1 MSSIDERMVAA
12 LRTLPTKP
20 PDDSKPGVKNAYAQ
34 RVSSAIALG
43 LADELRARGMS
54 EARPAGP
61 GDLDN
66 GSGAERRL
74 AGAFGAK
81 TVDVSWATEDSGL
94 LFSATL
100 KSINFRDGASGN
112 FQKNL
117 TNRRGDMLIEALSL
131 HRRFPYAVLS
141 GWIILDKDA
150 ATDGTE
156 RRRSTFDNAFPRL
169 RPFTGRTDPTGRE
182 EQFERLYVL
191 LLDANPFSPSL
202 TCWEAN
208 DSGKPVP
215 LDRALTDLI
224 GLVAERNFDTYEQDQ
239 PGRLSRL

>member
-1 MSSIDERMVAA
+1 MVAA
-12 LRTLPTKP
+12 LRTLPSKP
-20 PDDSKPGVKNAYAQ
+20 AADAAPGVKNAYAQ
-34 RVSSAIALG
+34 RVSAAIALA
-43 LADELRARGMS
+43 LADELRERGMS

-61 GDLDN
+61 GDLDS

-74 AGAFGAK
+74 AGAFGSK

-100 KSINFRDGASGN
+100 KSINFRDGKSGN

-150 ATDGTE
+150 ATDDTN

-169 RPFTGRTDPTGRE
+169 RLFTGRNDPTGRE

-191 LLDANPFSPSL
+191 LLDANPFAPSL
-202 TCWEAN
+202 TCWEAD
-208 DSGKPVP
+208 DSTTPVP
-215 LDRALTDLI
+215 LDRALTDLL
-224 GLVAERNFDTYEQDQ
+224 GLVAERNFDTYEQDDQ
-239 PGRLSRL
+239 GRLSRV

>member
-1 MSSIDERMVAA
+1 M
-12 LRTLPTKP
+12 
-20 PDDSKPGVKNAYAQ
+20 
-34 RVSSAIALG
+34 
-43 LADELRARGMS
+43 
-54 EARPAGP
+54 ARPAGP

-74 AGAFGAK
+74 AGAFGAFGAK
-81 TVDVSWATEDSGL
+81 TVDVSWATEDSEL
-94 LFSATL
+94 IFSATL

-117 TNRRGDMLIEALSL
+117 TNRRGDMLIESLSL

-156 RRRSTFDNAFPRL
+156 RRRSTFENAFPRL

-182 EQFERLYVL
+182 EQFERLCVL

-208 DSGKPVP
+208 DSTTTVP
-215 LDRALTDLI
+215 LDRALTDLV
-224 GLVAERNFDTYEQDQ
+224 GLVAERNFDTYEQDE
-239 PGRLSRL
+239 PGRLTRL

>member
-1 MSSIDERMVAA
+1 MSGIDERMAAA
-12 LRTLPTKP
+12 LRTLPAKP
-20 PDDSKPGVKNAYAQ
+20 ADDSKPGVKNAYAQ
-34 RVSSAIALG
+34 RVSSAIALA

-61 GDLDN
+61 GDLDS

-94 LFSATL
+94 DEHVAAPVGQILL
-100 KSINFRDGASGN
+100 KVPARAVAEVDRLEGGGEE
-112 FQKNL
+112 Q
-117 TNRRGDMLIEALSL
+117 ALSL

-150 ATDGTE
+150 ATDDTE

-169 RPFTGRTDPTGRE
+169 RLFTGRTDPTGRE

-191 LLDANPFSPSL
+191 A
-202 TCWEAN
+202 
-208 DSGKPVP
+208 
-215 LDRALTDLI
+215 
-224 GLVAERNFDTYEQDQ
+224 
-239 PGRLSRL
+239 PGRQPLLPEPHLLGGQRLDDDRPPRPGAYRPRGARGRAQLRHLRAG